1 MARSSIIVDPRNL
14 HVRPGEPA
22 DSPALRQI
30 FLRARSLSWTW
41 LPAAAWRL
49 EDLTLFVRAA
59 ALGSFSDAAREA
71 GQQPAQVSAAIKR
84 LETIL
89 NIRLF
94 ARSTRSL
101 RLTPEGETW
110 LPYATQMLDTLEAGL
125 QKIQTP
131 DDEVRGMLQ
140 IAVPSDLG
148 RNLLL
153 TLFRDFR
160 QRHPALRLRLLFSD
174 QLTDVF
180 KDPVDVAFRYGN
192 NDDASFISL
201 PVAPENRRVLVASP
215 EWIARHGEPQTLE
228 ELSQHNALIYI
239 LRGRPFDRWS
249 LSLDGVVQQQK
260 VSGTVMSDDAEVIRR
275 LAIAGEGIAYK
286 SMLDVSDDLRAGRLR
301 RLLPRYQGD
310 VVPLNLICPHR
321 KQLSA
326 AVRLLYEEV
335 KSHCEG
341 LNA

>member
-1 MARSSIIVDPRNL
+1 M
-14 HVRPGEPA
+14 
-22 DSPALRQI
+22 
-30 FLRARSLSWTW
+30 F
-41 LPAAAWRL
+41 RL
-49 EDLTLFVRAA
+49 EVLTLFVRAA

>member
-1 MARSSIIVDPRNL
+1 M
-14 HVRPGEPA
+14 
-22 DSPALRQI
+22 
-30 FLRARSLSWTW
+30 F
-41 LPAAAWRL
+41 RL

-125 QKIQTP
+125 QKIQIP
-131 DDEVRGMLQ
+131 DDEIRGMLQ

-228 ELSQHNALIYI
+228 ELGQHNALIYI

-249 LSLDGVVQQQK
+249 LSLDGEVLQQK

-275 LAIAGEGIAYK
+275 LAVAGEGIAYK

-341 LNA
+341 LNV

>member
-1 MARSSIIVDPRNL
+1 M
-14 HVRPGEPA
+14 
-22 DSPALRQI
+22 
-30 FLRARSLSWTW
+30 F
-41 LPAAAWRL
+41 RL

-160 QRHPALRLRLLFSD
+160 QRQPALRLRLLFSD

>member
-1 MARSSIIVDPRNL
+1 M
-14 HVRPGEPA
+14 
-22 DSPALRQI
+22 
-30 FLRARSLSWTW
+30 F
-41 LPAAAWRL
+41 RL

-71 GQQPAQVSAAIKR
+71 EQQPAQVSAAIKR

-131 DDEVRGMLQ
+131 DDEIRGMLQ

-215 EWIARHGEPQTLE
+215 EWIARHGEPQTLQ
-228 ELSQHNALIYI
+228 ELGQHNALIYI

-249 LSLDGVVQQQK
+249 LSLDGEVQQQK

-275 LAIAGEGIAYK
+275 LAVAGEGIAYK

-335 KSHCEG
+335 KAHCEG
-341 LNA
+341 LNV

>member
-1 MARSSIIVDPRNL
+1 M
-14 HVRPGEPA
+14 
-22 DSPALRQI
+22 
-30 FLRARSLSWTW
+30 F
-41 LPAAAWRL
+41 RL

-301 RLLPRYQGD
+301 PRYQGD

-335 KSHCEG
+335 KSHVKG
-341 LNA
+341 LMPD

>member
-1 MARSSIIVDPRNL
+1 M
-14 HVRPGEPA
+14 
-22 DSPALRQI
+22 
-30 FLRARSLSWTW
+30 F
-41 LPAAAWRL
+41 RL

-125 QKIQTP
+125 QKIQPP
-131 DDEVRGMLQ
+131 DDEIRGMLQ

>member
-1 MARSSIIVDPRNL
+1 M
-14 HVRPGEPA
+14 
-22 DSPALRQI
+22 
-30 FLRARSLSWTW
+30 F
-41 LPAAAWRL
+41 RL

-301 RLLPRYQGD
+301 RLLPRYHGD

>member
-1 MARSSIIVDPRNL
+1 M
-14 HVRPGEPA
+14 
-22 DSPALRQI
+22 
-30 FLRARSLSWTW
+30 F
-41 LPAAAWRL
+41 RL

-110 LPYATQMLDTLEAGL
+110 LPSATQMLDTLEAGL

-228 ELSQHNALIYI
+228 ELSQHNALSHIV
-239 LRGRPFDRWS
+239 RGRPFDRWS

>member
-1 MARSSIIVDPRNL
+1 M
-14 HVRPGEPA
+14 
-22 DSPALRQI
+22 
-30 FLRARSLSWTW
+30 F
-41 LPAAAWRL
+41 RL

-131 DDEVRGMLQ
+131 DDEISGMLQ

-160 QRHPALRLRLLFSD
+160 QRHPTLRLRLLFSD

-228 ELSQHNALIYI
+228 ELGQHNALIYI

-249 LSLDGVVQQQK
+249 LSLDGEVLQQK

-275 LAIAGEGIAYK
+275 LAVAGEGIAYK

-341 LNA
+341 LNV

>member
-1 MARSSIIVDPRNL
+1 M
-14 HVRPGEPA
+14 
-22 DSPALRQI
+22 
-30 FLRARSLSWTW
+30 F
-41 LPAAAWRL
+41 RL

-286 SMLDVSDDLRAGRLR
+286 SMLDVSDDLRRGACGACCRVIR
-301 RLLPRYQGD
+301 GD

>member
-1 MARSSIIVDPRNL
+1 M
-14 HVRPGEPA
+14 
-22 DSPALRQI
+22 
-30 FLRARSLSWTW
+30 F
-41 LPAAAWRL
+41 RL

-125 QKIQTP
+125 QKIQIP
-131 DDEVRGMLQ
+131 DDEIRGMLQ

-228 ELSQHNALIYI
+228 ELDQHNALIYI

-249 LSLDGVVQQQK
+249 LSLDGEVLQQK

-275 LAIAGEGIAYK
+275 LAVAGEGIAYK

-341 LNA
+341 LNV

>member
-1 MARSSIIVDPRNL
+1 M
-14 HVRPGEPA
+14 
-22 DSPALRQI
+22 
-30 FLRARSLSWTW
+30 F
-41 LPAAAWRL
+41 RL

-71 GQQPAQVSAAIKR
+71 GQQPAQISAAIKR

-321 KQLSA
+321 KQLSS

>member
-1 MARSSIIVDPRNL
+1 M
-14 HVRPGEPA
+14 
-22 DSPALRQI
+22 
-30 FLRARSLSWTW
+30 F
-41 LPAAAWRL
+41 RL

-275 LAIAGEGIAYK
+275 LAISG
-286 SMLDVSDDLRAGRLR
+286 RALPINRCSTSATICGRGACGACCR
-301 RLLPRYQGD
+301 VIRGM
-310 VVPLNLICPHR
+310 
-321 KQLSA
+321 
-326 AVRLLYEEV
+326 
-335 KSHCEG
+335 
-341 LNA
+341 